1 MMNNDKKGTEQV
13 HLERL
18 IETVIMKSK
27 QKGRIDN
34 EK

>member
-18 IETVIMKSK
+18 IETIIMKSNRK
-27 QKGRIDN
+27 
-34 EK
+34 EA